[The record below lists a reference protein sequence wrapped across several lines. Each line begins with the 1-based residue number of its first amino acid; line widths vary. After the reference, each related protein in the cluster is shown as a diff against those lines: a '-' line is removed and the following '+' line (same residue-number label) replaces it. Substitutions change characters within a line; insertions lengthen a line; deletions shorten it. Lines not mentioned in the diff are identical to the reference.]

1 MTTHMVITTTQG
13 KEYTS
18 DALLGMDTTD
28 IEQVRQ
34 QFARF
39 DANGW
44 HPFKTGGK
52 VAYVRAS
59 AIESVELW
67 EERER

>member
-1 MTTHMVITTTQG
+1 MTTHMIITTTQG
-13 KEYTS
+13 REYVSEPLT
-18 DALLGMDTTD
+18 DLDPADT
-28 IEQVRQ
+28 EQVRQ
-34 QFARF
+34 TFARF
-39 DANGW
+39 DAEGW

-67 EERER
+67 GDV